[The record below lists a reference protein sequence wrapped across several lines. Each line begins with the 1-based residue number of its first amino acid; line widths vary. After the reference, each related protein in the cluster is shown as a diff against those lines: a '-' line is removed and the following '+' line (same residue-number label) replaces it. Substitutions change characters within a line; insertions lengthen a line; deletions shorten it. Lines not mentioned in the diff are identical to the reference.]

1 MPAIPKPVRVK
12 KPRNT
17 GERELFAQ
25 VWASRPHVCEQ
36 CGIAIREPRIHNF
49 DHIETKGRRKDLRLD
64 PSNIRIVCFACHHER
79 HNGGKC
85 TSYIGT

>member
-1 MPAIPKPVRVK
+1 MSIPKPVKTR

-25 VWASRPHVCEQ
+25 IWNDRPHFCEL
-36 CGIAIREPRIHNF
+36 CGIAIREARIHNF
-49 DHIETKGRRKDLRLD
+49 DHIIGKGRRSDLRLD
-64 PSNIRIVCFACHHER
+64 PANIRIVCLACHHER
-79 HNGGKC
+79 HNGGRA